1 MKQFVRGKVGANV
14 PVDLVG
20 SADKAGGLSA
30 AETFSEL
37 GGDART
43 TSAAIMD
50 QCQNKVCESFPR
62 TAAFRIAGVYL
73 LFALAWI
80 KASDFLLNAL
90 DLPRAAEQALQ
101 TYKGLGFV
109 TATALVLWW
118 ICARRFQQMSAT
130 HRRLEEKQR
139 MFDTLVGNLPGVAYR
154 CMADVD
160 WTMLFISDG
169 FEPLTGYNRG
179 DLDAGRITYN
189 QIIHADDREQVRVA
203 VEKAIRI
210 RGRFRL
216 EYRIV
221 RHDGQ
226 VRWVW
231 EQGQPVFDDAG
242 RLVALEGFVSDIT
255 DRKRAEHLSQQRN
268 TFEQSQRAMEQSLGV
283 VGHELR
289 TPLAS
294 LRAISEYLLDGDE
307 PNNPAQSHQLLRG
320 LNDQIIRMTD
330 MVNNMLEAARLNS
343 GSAAWR
349 WSAVNVGQVARD
361 AMEVI
366 RPLVDEQHVRLE
378 VRVHRKPLMMSGD
391 ADALRRL
398 LLNLLSNAT
407 RFTRAGKITVTA
419 TEAETDGRRW
429 IQLQVIDTGSGIPA
443 EKIAKLGVAFAL
455 NDGSVQ
461 EAGSGGT
468 GLGLAICKQI
478 AAAHG
483 GGITMRSVT
492 GGDNTGTT
500 FTVHMPAD
508 LEEPQTGENPDPI
521 TTITA

>member
-1 MKQFVRGKVGANV
+1 MEQH
-14 PVDLVG
+14 
-20 SADKAGGLSA
+20 
-30 AETFSEL
+30 
-37 GGDART
+37 
-43 TSAAIMD
+43 
-50 QCQNKVCESFPR
+50 QNRICEGFPR

-80 KASDFLLNAL
+80 AASDFLLHAL
-90 DLPRAAEQALQ
+90 NLPRAVEQGFQ
-101 TYKGLGFV
+101 TYKGIGFV
-109 TATALVLWW
+109 TTTAFVLWW
-118 ICARRFQQMSAT
+118 ICDRRFQQMAAT

-154 CMADVD
+154 CLANVD
-160 WTMLFISDG
+160 WAVLFISDG
-169 FEPLTGYNRG
+169 FEPLTGYSRG

-210 RGRFRL
+210 RGRYRL

-231 EQGQPVFDDAG
+231 EQGQPVFDEDG
-242 RLVALEGFVSDIT
+242 RLTTLEGFISDIT
-255 DRKRAEHLSQQRN
+255 DRKRAEQLSQQRN
-268 TFEQSQRAMEQSLGV
+268 SFEQSRRAMEQSLGV

-294 LRAISEYLLDGDE
+294 LRAISEYLLDEDE
-307 PNNPAQSHQLLRG
+307 PNNPQQSQQLLRG
-320 LNDQIIRMTD
+320 LNDQVIRMTD

-349 WSAVNVGQVARD
+349 WSAVNVGRVARD

-366 RPLVDEQHVRLE
+366 RPLVDERHVQLD
-378 VRVHRKPLMMSGD
+378 VQVHRKPLMMSGD

-398 LLNLLSNAT
+398 LLNLLSNAA

-419 TEAETDGRRW
+419 TEVETDGRRW
-429 IQLQVIDTGSGIPA
+429 IRLQVMDTGNGIPA
-443 EKIAKLGVAFAL
+443 EKVAKLGMAFAL

-461 EAGSGGT
+461 EASPGGT

-492 GGDNTGTT
+492 GGSNTGTV
-500 FTVHMPAD
+500 FTIQMPAD

-521 TTITA
+521 TTITAG